1 MPTPDAT
8 SLAAERYVNIESFK
22 KDGGGVKTPVW
33 CADLDGKLVVVTDG
47 TSYKVKRI
55 RRNPKVR
62 LAACDGR
69 GKVRGEWVDA
79 TAVIMDDP
87 ARAARAHR
95 ALREKYGFQVG
106 VLDFFSTIFGRIK
119 RRAYL
124 EITV

>member
-1 MPTPDAT
+1 MT
-8 SLAAERYVNIESFK
+8 
-22 KDGGGVKTPVW
+22 
-33 CADLDGKLVVVTDG
+33 
-47 TSYKVKRI
+47 
-55 RRNPKVR
+55 
-62 LAACDGR
+62 
-69 GKVRGEWVDA
+69 
-79 TAVIMDDP
+79 M